1 MHCNASIKGRGQY
14 VALPSLAL
22 TIISVVHATPLND
35 SDKAIKAKLGKC
47 WSSSIANLRICVHQ
61 VNFHYT
67 MDTCILECLC

>member
-1 MHCNASIKGRGQY
+1 MHCNVSIKGRGQY

-22 TIISVVHATPLND
+22 TMISAVHENPLND
-35 SDKAIKAKLGKC
+35 SDKC